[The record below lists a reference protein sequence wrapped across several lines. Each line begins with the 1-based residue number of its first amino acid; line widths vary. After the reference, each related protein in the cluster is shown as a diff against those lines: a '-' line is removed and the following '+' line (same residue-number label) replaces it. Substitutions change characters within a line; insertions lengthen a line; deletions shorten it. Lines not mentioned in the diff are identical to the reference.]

1 MYFPNEGFTPAEY
14 RADARPP
21 AATHAEF
28 QRSMDINRLTHSIRT
43 YSFIW
48 MVVGMVGVFDSVVS
62 LITDGKAQEMYAPL
76 ILLELLADFSCKGKP
91 AESSTALYSCQPFLE
106 YDGYTLEYKV
116 HTAVLCAFAMYMGWL
131 LCNYLKKTK
140 GIKKQ
145 RRESSTLRAARA
157 KWRAQSDAMMA
168 AAASSKRNSPAMTP
182 RRGRVDSMQSFYTVS
197 TGSDLNEPL
206 LERMENGEV
215 MPSIEV
221 PMLCKD
227 DNDLT
232 PDELMCVREL
242 RERLKNLEF
251 TRRYVTHDWLKL
263 AWARNLDVN
272 KAEALAWRH
281 EDLLKKLPIRE
292 IPESEIQRNFSAGF
306 SVKAGRDLDGRPMGW
321 VRMRFM
327 APSAIPILCGIKST
341 WMALDAALADPA
353 SVRLGV
359 CLVYDFA
366 GIGLKN
372 ITLNVGDIKK
382 GSTVGGQAAVGLGH
396 ISHIS
401 RVMFVDAP
409 FIFRAAWAA
418 VSPLL
423 PSSLTEVVTFVNTT
437 HDGDVEWCAGVCE
450 PSELPAYLGGGVD
463 GDYYPWLTT
472 RLVGSHLAYREYWP
486 TPNGPEDAS
495 SASTSASASSSVNQ
509 PVDETAMPGMVSHGS
524 RL

>member
-1 MYFPNEGFTPAEY
+1 
-14 RADARPP
+14 
-21 AATHAEF
+21 
-28 QRSMDINRLTHSIRT
+28 
-43 YSFIW
+43 
-48 MVVGMVGVFDSVVS
+48 
-62 LITDGKAQEMYAPL
+62 
-76 ILLELLADFSCKGKP
+76 
-91 AESSTALYSCQPFLE
+91 
-106 YDGYTLEYKV
+106 
-116 HTAVLCAFAMYMGWL
+116 
-131 LCNYLKKTK
+131 
-140 GIKKQ
+140 
-145 RRESSTLRAARA
+145 
-157 KWRAQSDAMMA
+157 
-168 AAASSKRNSPAMTP
+168 
-182 RRGRVDSMQSFYTVS
+182 
-197 TGSDLNEPL
+197 
-206 LERMENGEV
+206 MENGEV

-382 GSTVGGQAAVGLGH
+382 GALAVGLGH

-472 RLVGSHLAYREYWP
+472 RL
-486 TPNGPEDAS
+486 
-495 SASTSASASSSVNQ
+495 
-509 PVDETAMPGMVSHGS
+509 
-524 RL
+524 